1 MVLTIHDQYRYYFLA
16 NCAHLWMF
24 YTFFSLI
31 FLSSTSCRAGLLVI
45 ITIVLH
51 PVVCLF
57 ICTVHCKLSVKRSK
71 LRYRERKTENS
82 LTQIEIQRT
91 ENRKLWNSNWD
102 RERKTENSGT
112 QIEIQGTENRKLW
125 HSNGARGG

>member
-1 MVLTIHDQYRYYFLA
+1 
-16 NCAHLWMF
+16 MF

-57 ICTVHCKLSVKRSK
+57 ICTVHCK
-71 LRYRERKTENS
+71 
-82 LTQIEIQRT
+82 
-91 ENRKLWNSNWD
+91 
-102 RERKTENSGT
+102 RKTENSGT
-112 QIEIQGTENRKLW
+112 QIEIENGKQKTLVLKLRYRERKTENYGTQMAQEEAKPAHLEDMR
-125 HSNGARGG
+125 SDT

>member
-1 MVLTIHDQYRYYFLA
+1 
-16 NCAHLWMF
+16 MF

-82 LTQIEIQRT
+82 GTQIET
-91 ENRKLWNSNWD
+91 ENGKQKTLVLKLRY
-102 RERKTENSGT
+102 RERKTENYGT
-112 QIEIQGTENRKLW
+112 QMAQEEAKPAHLEDMRSDT
-125 HSNGARGG
+125 